1 MYSKF
6 ATASVKAKVRS
17 SIISYNC
24 EEDRQNDHLFL
35 SFHYNGLLYSW
46 LHLPLIRICER
57 MFWNSS
63 TIKIYVFTF
72 RHPAKSPL
80 TMDGCFFV
88 GGLGTIRS
96 RDSPSQ
102 QYLSLEIGIDQENQ
116 RTLRNSVDD
125 TESLLDAARPT
136 VYGRYILGDWL
147 ERSKVITK
155 TPLSHQLF

>member
-1 MYSKF
+1 M
-6 ATASVKAKVRS
+6 
-17 SIISYNC
+17 
-24 EEDRQNDHLFL
+24 
-35 SFHYNGLLYSW
+35 
-46 LHLPLIRICER
+46 RICER

-63 TIKIYVFTF
+63 TNKIYVFTF

-80 TMDGCFFV
+80 TMDGCFFF

-125 TESLLDAARPT
+125 TESLLGPAYGLWSLYPGRLTWKIKSDPKDITFPSVILRDYYIEDENNMKMDTFQTFPVSHDIVKYMNGKST
-136 VYGRYILGDWL
+136 VNA
-147 ERSKVITK
+147 K
-155 TPLSHQLF
+155 